1 MQFIIIQTWEFVK
14 MTNLPPI
21 TWMAHSKIIRILK
34 RKNPKPR
41 ALFQRRFPSLLSVSW
56 RWFLLF
62 YKNPSKSHRE
72 TPPSLTF
79 SWRRGSSSVWLSTFW
94 LSLTEELKWTS
105 MATSLASQ
113 LQGLRAVV
121 KADGEALKRPFTR
134 PSILYNPKDA
144 ADLSNDQILEDALT
158 GTIENFSLL
167 SN

>member
-1 MQFIIIQTWEFVK
+1 
-14 MTNLPPI
+14 
-21 TWMAHSKIIRILK
+21 
-34 RKNPKPR
+34 
-41 ALFQRRFPSLLSVSW
+41 
-56 RWFLLF
+56 
-62 YKNPSKSHRE
+62 
-72 TPPSLTF
+72 
-79 SWRRGSSSVWLSTFW
+79 
-94 LSLTEELKWTS
+94 

-167 SN
+167 SI